1 MTDTEIILHNLRDRD
16 TESRAA
22 LARIVEER
30 DACRASL
37 EAATKR
43 VDELEAEVAHGILE
57 ATATALDRAARA
69 EARIKVLE
77 YALRDAID
85 ELACHNGNAYC
96 ELGVDRDLLPALRA
110 AIEGDKA

>member
-43 VDELEAEVAHGILE
+43 VDELEA
-57 ATATALDRAARA
+57 
-69 EARIKVLE
+69 
-77 YALRDAID
+77 
-85 ELACHNGNAYC
+85 
-96 ELGVDRDLLPALRA
+96 
-110 AIEGDKA
+110 AIEGILDYASWYYDAQADMWGDRRKERQETMKADIDRARAALAGRGE